1 MTYISLFFLPF
12 LKTNKGDKQIH
23 GPLPLPCI
31 PSDTLLCEREY
42 NYSSSGLMRYR
53 LVKNDA
59 TKASAVTTHTKANGL
74 LVSRDKVKSVVI
86 TDTIVNCMD
95 K

>member
-1 MTYISLFFLPF
+1 
-12 LKTNKGDKQIH
+12 
-23 GPLPLPCI
+23 
-31 PSDTLLCEREY
+31 
-42 NYSSSGLMRYR
+42 MRYR

-59 TKASAVTTHTKANGL
+59 TKASAVTTQTKANGL
-74 LVSRDKVKSVVI
+74 LVSKDKVKSVVI